1 MPETGFSGNSTSRQV
16 VDNGLLKA
24 RAIRMAEAAIIKW
37 AGLAIVDVIPKAIV
51 RTYLR
56 PALLL
61 P

>member
-1 MPETGFSGNSTSRQV
+1 VN
-16 VDNGLLKA
+16 NGLLKA
-24 RAIRMAEAAIIKW
+24 RAIRMAEAAIIRW
-37 AGLAIVDVIPKAIV
+37 DRLAIVDVIPKAIV

>member
-1 MPETGFSGNSTSRQV
+1 VN
-16 VDNGLLKA
+16 NGLLKA